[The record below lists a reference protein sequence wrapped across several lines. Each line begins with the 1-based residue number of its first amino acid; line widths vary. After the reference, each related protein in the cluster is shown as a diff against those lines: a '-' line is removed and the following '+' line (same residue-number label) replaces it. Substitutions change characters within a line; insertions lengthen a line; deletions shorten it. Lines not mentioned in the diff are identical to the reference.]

1 MPGEPKKEHHT
12 TDAEYNTHDSGGIDF
27 FLLSS
32 NSAPFVSNQHYD
44 DPDKDKEVKKHYGQD
59 GS

>member
-12 TDAEYNTHDSGGIDF
+12 TDAECHTHDSGGIDF
-27 FLLSS
+27 FLLLS

-44 DPDKDKEVKKHYGQD
+44 DPDKDKEVKEHYGQD